1 MEISSSCGLKKTI
14 KLARGLIFEGF
25 FNPWYEEIPV
35 PETQPILKSYISKL
49 IVTFEEKIRP
59 KFSILA
65 HRMAFKITAKLNLV
79 IFRLENGLKWPA
91 DSLQLIILLSL
102 VLLVLTNSFFSQL
115 RCFLNNREPT
125 HLMFVSP

>member
-1 MEISSSCGLKKTI
+1 MEVSSSCGLKKTI
-14 KLARGLIFEGF
+14 KLVRGLIFEGF

-65 HRMAFKITAKLNLV
+65 HRMAFKIPAKLNLV
-79 IFRLENGLKWPA
+79 IFRLENGLKWPT
-91 DSLQLIILLSL
+91 LC
-102 VLLVLTNSFFSQL
+102 NS
-115 RCFLNNREPT
+115 
-125 HLMFVSP
+125 